1 MTRTLNDIL
10 LAIRTD
16 FVANIKL
23 QSIYGLDTTLTFEDQ
38 FSRVSFESVL
48 TYIVASAI
56 YLYESIVSAKSDE
69 IESQIASKYP
79 FSIPWYSDIA
89 LAFQLGDSLLF
100 DETTYKFNYPAIDST
115 KQIIKFTTIRQRQ
128 VEGVTK
134 LQVFATKA
142 NKTALT
148 SDELAAFS
156 SYMTQ
161 VGAAGT
167 HFQFISLNPDQLIIN
182 LTVYFNPQVLN
193 STGVSLSDGSKSVDL
208 AIANYL
214 NGIKYGGAF
223 NRTKQ
228 TDAIQLAAGV
238 NDIVLGDVKVNGDL
252 NPAQFFE
259 SESGFYNAQSINATY
274 KPSYEG

>member
-167 HFQFISLNPDQLIIN
+167 HFQFISLNPDQLVIN